1 MDKALRL
8 LGLAT
13 RAGKV
18 VSGGFLTEKLVKSGQ
33 ARLVIVAEDAS
44 ENTKK
49 LFRDKCRFYEAPLK
63 LYSSI
68 NQLGRA
74 IGKGPRSSVGISDK
88 NFAVNI
94 KKLIDEEEV

>member
-33 ARLVIVAEDAS
+33 ARLVIVA
-44 ENTKK
+44 
-49 LFRDKCRFYEAPLK
+49 
-63 LYSSI
+63 
-68 NQLGRA
+68 
-74 IGKGPRSSVGISDK
+74 V
-88 NFAVNI
+88 
-94 KKLIDEEEV
+94 